1 MHPVVRAFI
10 EEQWKLRL
18 GPRLGS
24 GGFAE
29 VWQAETPEGVP
40 CALKISLSPLDEHDT
55 AIMRELENLRL
66 VCAIGGH
73 PHVVS
78 LMDFA
83 LVQGYLVSRWELAPD
98 GTLAD
103 RLRQCQQAGRR
114 GIPLNELIRYMADA
128 AEGIDFLNRERGI
141 LHRDIKPTNLLL
153 FHGRVK
159 VGDLG
164 LAKLAGATMVSHSR
178 VGTLGYLPPEAYE
191 EERLHPTV
199 DLYSLAATYVELRTG
214 RKPFGENPV
223 ETVRRQLTGRPEV
236 DQLSPREREHVLK
249 ALAPNPEDRPQE
261 GARKWVGELRA
272 ALSGDIK
279 EAAGKGSGARPE
291 PPVPPPEAPFS
302 PPLQAEERPRSAPP
316 PPVFTT
322 AEGERGW
329 GTESSS
335 PSRSTAIISCWQC
348 GQKVTVLRDYIG
360 RKVQC
365 PHCGALMEVPA
376 SAFGLPP
383 EAYATFHMDY
393 NVVAPFPSRKSPGV
407 AALLNLLFWGA
418 GYVYSGRAWGWFLL
432 APFLILSV
440 FTIGIFALVMLIL
453 GIPTNWALAW
463 HAYQLVLEDRRW
475 GKPRERR
482 INFKSPSTAAI
493 LNFMF
498 WGLGYIYTGRQWAWL
513 LFVPYVIAASI
524 VSLVAFIVPP
534 VVIFYYLVDVPI
546 SLALAWHAYSIVNE
560 DIERRMNYARIVAK
574 PI

>member
-98 GTLAD
+98 GTLAA

-236 DQLSPREREHVLK
+236 DQLFPREREHVRR
-249 ALAPNPEDRPQE
+249 ALAPNPDDRPQE

-279 EAAGKGSGARPE
+279 EASGKGSGARPE
-291 PPVPPPEAPFS
+291 APVHPPEAPFS
-302 PPLQAEERPRSAPP
+302 PPPQAEERARSTPP
-316 PPVFTT
+316 PPVFAT

-348 GQKVTVLRDYIG
+348 GQKVTVLREYIG

-383 EAYATFHMDY
+383 EATMDWRPAEY
-393 NVVAPFPSRKSPGV
+393 RPRTSASEKSPV
-407 AALLNLLFWGA
+407 TAAALNYFFWGA
-418 GYVYSGRAWGWFLL
+418 GYLYA
-432 APFLILSV
+432 
-440 FTIGIFALVMLIL
+440 
-453 GIPTNWALAW
+453 
-463 HAYQLVLEDRRW
+463 
-475 GKPRERR
+475 ER
-482 INFKSPSTAAI
+482 S
-493 LNFMF
+493 
-498 WGLGYIYTGRQWAWL
+498 WGLF
-513 LFVPYVIAASI
+513 LFVPFLLFTV
-524 VSLVAFIVPP
+524 
-534 VVIFYYLVDVPI
+534 I
-546 SLALAWHAYSIVNE
+546 SLGIFMVLAWFVLPIGVALAWHAYSLVREDQDWGKPEERRVSVKSPSTAAVLNYFLWGIGYVYAGRLWGWLVFLASFIFYPVVVILSLLGIVFPPFLVLPLLVSLVFAWHAYSMVKE
-560 DIERRMNYARIVAK
+560 DVERRMNYPRFGGTLEH
-574 PI
+574 